1 MSEFKLPTEIVEL
14 PSKGL
19 LYPED
24 SELAKG
30 YEMKY
35 MTASKEEDIKLP
47 TEIVELPSKGLL
59 YPEDSELAK
68 GVVEMKYMTAK
79 EEDILTNQSYIKNGT
94 VLDKLM
100 KSLIVSK
107 INYDDLLVGDKNAIM
122 IAARILGYG
131 SEYTFNYGNEEYNV
145 DLSQVDNKPLNEELF
160 SSRMNEFTFTLPKSK
175 NTVTFKL
182 LNHKDEQDISREL
195 EGLKKIN
202 RDASPEI
209 STRLKYLITS
219 VEGNREKKDIREF
232 VDNYLLAQDSRALRE
247 YVREI
252 QPDVDLTFFPDGS
265 SERINIPI
273 GVKFFWPD
281 L

>member
-30 YEMKY
+30 
-35 MTASKEEDIKLP
+35 TI
-47 TEIVELPSKGLL
+47 
-59 YPEDSELAK
+59 
-68 GVVEMKYMTAK
+68 EMKYMTAK
-79 EEDILTNQSYIKNGT
+79 EEDILTNQSYIQNGT
-94 VLDKLM
+94 VLDRLL

-107 INYDDLLVGDKNAIM
+107 INYDDLLIGDKNAIM
-122 IAARILGYG
+122 VAARILGYG
-131 SEYTFNYGNEEYNV
+131 SEYSFEYNGESQTV
-145 DLSQVDNKPLNEELF
+145 DLSTLENKSLKEELF
-160 SSRMNEFTFTLPKSK
+160 TSRTNEFTFTLPKSK

-182 LNHKDEQDISREL
+182 LNHKDEQDINREL

-202 RDASPEI
+202 KDSSPELT
-209 STRLKYLITS
+209 TRLKYMIVS
-219 VEGNREKKDIREF
+219 VEGNREKKDIRNF

-247 YVREI
+247 YIREI
-252 QPDVDLTFFPDGS
+252 QPDVDLTFFPSNGS
-265 SERINIPI
+265 NRVNIPI
-273 GVKFFWPD
+273 GVSFFWPD

>member
-19 LYPED
+19 LYPEN

-30 YEMKY
+30 
-35 MTASKEEDIKLP
+35 T
-47 TEIVELPSKGLL
+47 
-59 YPEDSELAK
+59 
-68 GVVEMKYMTAK
+68 VEMKYMTAK

-100 KSLIVSK
+100 KSLIVSP
-107 INYDDLLVGDKNAIM
+107 IEYDDLLLGDKNAIM
-122 IAARILGYG
+122 VAARILGYG
-131 SEYTFNYGNEEYNV
+131 AEYKFDYNGEEQIIN
-145 DLSQVDNKPLNEELF
+145 LSQVENKQLKEELF
-160 SSRMNEFTFTLPKSK
+160 ANHVNEFTFTLPKSG
-175 NTVTFKL
+175 NLITFKL
-182 LNHKDEQDISREL
+182 LSHRDEQEITREL
-195 EGLKKIN
+195 NGLKKIN
-202 RDASPEI
+202 KDASPEI

-219 VEGNREKKDIREF
+219 VEGKRDKKDIREF

-247 YVREI
+247 YIKEI

-265 SERINIPI
+265 NDRVSIPI
-273 GVKFFWPD
+273 GVSFFWPE

>member
-30 YEMKY
+30 
-35 MTASKEEDIKLP
+35 TI
-47 TEIVELPSKGLL
+47 
-59 YPEDSELAK
+59 
-68 GVVEMKYMTAK
+68 EMKYMTAK

-94 VLDKLM
+94 VLDKLL

-107 INYDDLLVGDKNAIM
+107 INFDDLLIGDKNAIM
-122 IAARILGYG
+122 VAARILGYG
-131 SEYTFNYGNEEYNV
+131 SDYSFEYNGEPQAI
-145 DLSQVDNKPLNEELF
+145 DLSTLENKPLNKELF
-160 SSRMNEFTFTLPKSK
+160 SSRVNEFTFTLPKSK
-175 NTVTFKL
+175 NTIIFKL
-182 LNHKDEQDISREL
+182 LTHKDEQDISREL

-202 RDASPEI
+202 KDASPELT
-209 STRLKYLITS
+209 TRLKYMIIS
-219 VEGNREKKDIREF
+219 VEGSRDKKDIRNF

-247 YVREI
+247 YVKEI
-252 QPDVDLTFFPDGS
+252 QPDVDLTFFPSNGDD
-265 SERINIPI
+265 RVNIPI
-273 GVKFFWPD
+273 GVSFFWPD